1 MDEVRAR
8 KRRLLSAIVGGGG
21 GVAAVSVALARFG
34 LPGDRAGGL
43 IFAYVFAG
51 SVVLALLSYAARL
64 FVKAPV
70 RWRVNWIIV
79 FRFVSRLSCMAAQL
93 ILLVL
98 ALLSYAARLFVK
110 APVRW
115 RVNWI
120 IVFRFVSR
128 LSCMAAQLILLVLAL
143 LALPFDRSLA
153 RLLFHGL
160 IVAFGIMA
168 VWSMVSGAAIN
179 FALLSK
185 RFRAS
190 IAPAE

>member
-98 ALLSYAARLFVK
+98 ALL
-110 APVRW
+110 
-115 RVNWI
+115 
-120 IVFRFVSR
+120 
-128 LSCMAAQLILLVLAL
+128 
-143 LALPFDRSLA
+143 ALPFDRSLA